1 MARDGGG
8 TGGRDEAVRRA
19 SRTWRLGFWLLAAG
33 LGLAGAA
40 HSRDA
45 VQVRLIGI
53 NDFHGNLEAS
63 DLTLFL
69 ADPGAP
75 PEAPHLRVHVGG
87 AAALAGMVQKL
98 RSGAPHSFMLAA
110 GDLIGAAPLVSTLFK
125 HESTIEIL
133 NDIGLEV
140 SSLGNHEFDAGEK
153 ELQRVIRGGCAA
165 AVPESAVGSC
175 VQSRFR
181 GARFKYIAANVI
193 DGKGRPIVAPY
204 FIKRFNGIPVG
215 FIGGVTKTTP
225 QMVMPSG
232 VKGLRF
238 LDEADAVNRAAR
250 QLRAKGVKAM
260 VAVFHEGIELGTA
273 QKRGD
278 WNDVTCPQAH
288 GPLLD
293 IARRLAPEIK
303 VVFSGHTHQGYR
315 CEIEGRLLIQG
326 TSYGRG
332 ISVVDVE
339 LDPRTRTMLPPVRS
353 INLPVLNESTDPAQR
368 ERLAASLP
376 ETYAAVLRDAK
387 PDAAIAAKVARYSA
401 LVQTKAERPVGRIA
415 GGFSRGGDL
424 GRRFDPG
431 VVDSAAGRLIAD
443 AQLAATR
450 EDGAQ
455 IAFMNPGGIRS
466 NIECATPPCMVTF
479 GQVFTVQPFGN
490 SLVVMTL
497 TGQQLQALLESQLRG
512 TQGEPRFLQPSEGFT
527 YTWQSGAPPGE
538 RVRDMR
544 LGDQPIEPSKSYRVT
559 VNSFLAEGGDGFA
572 VLTEGTDRKGGGQ
585 DLDALI
591 AYLGAAERAP
601 VSSPRITRR
610 PSPEVPR

>member
-1 MARDGGG
+1 MR
-8 TGGRDEAVRRA
+8 
-19 SRTWRLGFWLLAAG
+19 RLGSWLLAAG
-33 LGLAGAA
+33 LALSGAA
-40 HSRDA
+40 HARDP

-53 NDFHGNLEAS
+53 NDLHGNLETS
-63 DLTLFL
+63 SLTLFL

-75 PEAPHLRVHVGG
+75 PEAAQLRVPVGG

-98 RSGAPHSFMLAA
+98 RAGAPRSFMLAG
-110 GDLIGAAPLVSTLFK
+110 GDLIGAAPLVSTLFR

-133 NDIGLEV
+133 NAIGLEL

-153 ELQRVIRGGCAA
+153 ELQRVIHGGCAA
-165 AVPESAVGSC
+165 TSPEGAVASC
-175 VQSRFR
+175 VQSRYP

-193 DGKGRPIVAPY
+193 DDKGRSIVAPY
-204 FIKRFNGIPVG
+204 VIKRFKGIPVG

-225 QMVMPSG
+225 QMVIPSA

-238 LDEADAVNRAAR
+238 LDEAEAANRAAR

-273 QKRGD
+273 QNRGD
-278 WNDVTCPQAH
+278 WNDVTCPDAH

-303 VVFSGHTHQGYR
+303 VIFSGHTHQGYR

-332 ISVVDVE
+332 ISVVDVQ
-339 LDPRTRTMLPPVRS
+339 LDPATGTLLPQMRS
-353 INLPVLNESTDPAQR
+353 INLPVLNERTDPAQR
-368 ERLAASLP
+368 EKLAAATP
-376 ETYAAVLRDAK
+376 EPFANVLREAR
-387 PDAAIAAKVARYSA
+387 PDAAIAEKVARYAA
-401 LVQTKAERPVGRIA
+401 LVAPKAERPVGRIA
-415 GGFSRGGDL
+415 GAFTRSGKA
-424 GRRFDPG
+424 
-431 VVDSAAGRLIAD
+431 DSSAGRLIAD

-450 EDGAQ
+450 AEGAQ
-455 IAFMNPGGIRS
+455 VAFMNPGGIRS
-466 NIECATPPCMVTF
+466 NIDCAAPPCTVTF
-479 GQVFTVQPFGN
+479 GQAFTMQPFGN

-497 TGQQLQALLESQLRG
+497 TGEQLKAMLESQLRAAA
-512 TQGEPRFLQPSEGFT
+512 GEPRFLQPSEGFG
-527 YTWQSGAPPGE
+527 YTWQDGAAPGD

-544 LGDQPIEPSKSYRVT
+544 LSDQPLDLAKTYRVT

-572 VLTEGTDRKGGGQ
+572 LLTEGADRKGGGQ

-591 AYLGAAERAP
+591 AYLETRERAP
-601 VSSPRITRR
+601 VPSPRITRLPAAETR
-610 PSPEVPR
+610 P